1 MKQKKL
7 TLSSPNHPFSCT
19 NQSLFEAD
27 DGPLPRVRGGC
38 GREQDQHR
46 RGPQDYRRQG
56 ERRARGG
63 GLGAGRR
70 PPGRPPF
77 CNTHDSM
84 VVVPNTV
91 DRIKRWLLLFP
102 PKIFGEVFWQTMSPR
117 VCVSLT
123 LFPLAITRRSPRS
136 LRAVG
141 GHREQVRRDHLRR
154 GRRGARVAVRHRRR
168 RHQLHPRGKSDWVFR
183 PPQAPWFSQANPAAR
198 KVFTDKISQ

>member
-1 MKQKKL
+1 MARSRVSVAAVAESKINTDEVLK
-7 TLSSPNHPFSCT
+7 TI
-19 NQSLFEAD
+19 AD
-27 DGPLPRVRGGC
+27 KVSA
-38 GREQDQHR
+38 
-46 RGPQDYRRQG
+46 
-56 ERRARGG
+56 ARGAG
-63 GLGAGRR
+63 GWGRDAGHQG
-70 PPGRPPF
+70 GRPSA
-77 CNTHDSM
+77 THT
-84 VVVPNTV
+84 TV
-91 DRIKRWLLLFP
+91 WLSCPTQSIASKDGSFYSP
-102 PKIFGEVFWQTMSPR
+102 PKSSEKFFGKRCPR